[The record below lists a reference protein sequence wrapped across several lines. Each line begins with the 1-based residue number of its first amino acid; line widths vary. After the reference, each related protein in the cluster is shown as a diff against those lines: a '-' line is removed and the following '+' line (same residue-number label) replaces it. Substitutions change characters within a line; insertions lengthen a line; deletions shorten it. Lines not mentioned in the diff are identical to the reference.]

1 MEQEKLKEMEQLFNT
16 LTEENQSILI
26 MVANG
31 MNLAQNTQNSGFN
44 SINSNELKGVKNY
57 N

>member
-1 MEQEKLKEMEQLFNT
+1 MEQEKLKQMEQLFNT

-31 MNLAQNTQNSGFN
+31 MNLAQNQS
-44 SINSNELKGVKNY
+44 K
-57 N
+57 

>member
-1 MEQEKLKEMEQLFNT
+1 MEQEKLQQMEELFNN

-31 MNLAQNTQNSGFN
+31 MNLAQNQS
-44 SINSNELKGVKNY
+44 K
-57 N
+57 

>member
-1 MEQEKLKEMEQLFNT
+1 MEDEKLKQMEQLFNT

-31 MNLAQNTQNSGFN
+31 MNLAQNQSA
-44 SINSNELKGVKNY
+44 
-57 N
+57 

>member
-1 MEQEKLKEMEQLFNT
+1 MEQEKLQQMEELFNT

-31 MNLAQNTQNSGFN
+31 MNLAQNQ
-44 SINSNELKGVKNY
+44 SN
-57 N
+57 

>member
-1 MEQEKLKEMEQLFNT
+1 MEQEKLQEMEQLFNT

-31 MNLAQNTQNSGFN
+31 MNLAQNQ
-44 SINSNELKGVKNY
+44 SN
-57 N
+57 

>member
-1 MEQEKLKEMEQLFNT
+1 MEQEKLKQMEELFNT

-31 MNLAQNTQNSGFN
+31 MNLAQNQ
-44 SINSNELKGVKNY
+44 SN
-57 N
+57 

>member
-1 MEQEKLKEMEQLFNT
+1 MEQEKLQQMEQLFNT

-31 MNLAQNTQNSGFN
+31 MNLAQNQS
-44 SINSNELKGVKNY
+44 K
-57 N
+57 